1 MKNVVKLIPVA
12 LGLLTL
18 ASCNND
24 DFFGSNNDIAGK
36 LTLDVTTEGS
46 DVTRA
51 YASGTKELA
60 FTWGKNDQIRV
71 FDKNMQKY
79 DNFIYNTSAKKFV
92 INNDPQYVAD
102 ADYGYAI
109 FGEEGCISYNGWQQ
123 DGADGVLT
131 ALVKIEP
138 TITYKQIYDADENPV
153 YKAALPQWGT
163 VTIVGEGDDK
173 HLSTDLKYLTGYG
186 YAVFKSL
193 AAGEVQYVR
202 ARSLKYK
209 STADEGDKLDV
220 RNLKMGDP
228 ITALTTACDVNLD
241 QPLNGW
247 FNARMELNEEAT
259 VDSLK
264 AGKMQKLTEG
274 PLAIYNTNNSYGE
287 ITVNLGTSF
296 TGGIVYLPIIPAWY
310 EVLSFEYSANGND
323 WYVLRTLAPKA
334 GETIGAKVGRMTKI
348 GTMEMTGTVNKTET
362 LDAAK
367 NFDFVTTK
375 LAADV
380 ATYNNITFK
389 LGNNNISTGS
399 TEATYTLYIPQLT
412 QDITVNFTKE
422 NTETGVVDLHAN
434 TLMIKDAAGAD
445 NSNYNVT
452 FNFETG
458 FADDSKQIEL
468 NTKAGVTLVGDFGKL
483 PTNAT
488 TVDPANAVDAIT
500 ATGVKMLTLGT
511 TADAFAPSDAENK
524 LQQVT
529 VISGNVATPNVAA
542 GHGGKA
548 VVNVLVQSDGDVS
561 VGQNIK
567 KITALGAK
575 SVTVTDATDVA
586 TNAETININAAGD
599 KEVEL
604 TLAKGVKYINLN
616 GGIIKSV
623 ALQSGNAY
631 AFADNSKIKVTSKG
645 NSAISCKPNITNVTF
660 SYTSS
665 FDGTADGGAQANGA
679 FATETADLVK
689 AKNYLN
695 TDVNNCVPIYTA
707 AQLAA
712 VGTTAGNYA
721 LMTEITELKEW
732 TSPSISAAVKLY
744 GNGKTIAK
752 IDAPLFNAIS
762 AAGVEMDGIK
772 ITNATVTSTED
783 EGTGILANSVAS
795 GKDVTVVNSSV
806 AGSITARYY
815 AGGLIGKVAG
825 TATFGNGTVTGTNA
839 NKAAVTSNV
848 AFTNSTTRLRESLDQ
863 GTFGQFIGQVA
874 GTATINIDC
883 SATGNFDKNALKFYL
898 NVKADGTKVGE
909 FVGNG
914 TLVGY
919 SPAAAA
925 IIKYGTKLGTE
936 TAYTLTTFNASGTGE
951 GTSRTVY
958 IDQETPVTYTFKLGA
973 ATNDIDDEVDK
984 SGVVISGNP
993 NTATIYHN
1001 AYTEM
1006 K

>member
-18 ASCNND
+18 ASCSND

-51 YASGTKELA
+51 YASGTTDLA

-109 FGEEGCISYNGWQQ
+109 FGEENCISYNGWQQ

-131 ALVKIEP
+131 ALVKINP
-138 TITYKQIYDADENPV
+138 TIAYKQIYDADENPV

-173 HLSTDLKYLTGYG
+173 HLGTDLKYLTGYG

-193 AAGEVQYVR
+193 TAGDVQYVR
-202 ARSLKYK
+202 VRSLKYN
-209 STADEGDKLDV
+209 TTDEAKKLAV
-220 RNLKMGDP
+220 RNLTMGATLDG
-228 ITALTTACDVNLD
+228 TTDALAVACVENLD
-241 QPLNGW
+241 QPLTGW

-274 PLAIYNTNNSYGE
+274 APLDNLKGSTLTVELGNN
-287 ITVNLGTSF
+287 F
-296 TGGIVYLPIIPAWY
+296 TDGIVYLPIIPAWY
-310 EVLSFEYSANGND
+310 EVLSFEYSKDGNT
-323 WYVLRTLAPKA
+323 WYVLRTLAPKT

-348 GTMEMTGTVNKTET
+348 GKMEMTGTVNKPET
-362 LDAAK
+362 LTAAK

-380 ATYNNITFK
+380 ATANNITFI
-389 LGNNNISTGS
+389 LGNYSISTGA

-412 QDITVNFTKE
+412 QDIAVNFTS
-422 NTETGVVDLHAN
+422 TGTGVLNLTAN
-434 TLMIKDAAGAD
+434 TLQIKDAAGAD

-452 FNFETG
+452 FNFNS
-458 FADDSKQIEL
+458 FAADSKQIEL
-468 NTKAGVTLVGDFGKL
+468 NTKAGVTLTGDFGNL
-483 PTNAT
+483 PTGTN
-488 TVDPANAVDAIT
+488 DAVT

-511 TADAFAPSDAENK
+511 TAAAFTPTQTASTE
-524 LQQVT
+524 QQVT
-529 VISGNVATPNVAA
+529 VISGNVATPHVAA
-542 GHGGKA
+542 GNGGA
-548 VVNVLVQSDGDVS
+548 VVNVLVQSDGDVN

-567 KITALGAK
+567 SITALGAN
-575 SVTVTDATDVA
+575 SVTVTDATDVE
-586 TNAETININAAGD
+586 TNAETININAPAAKQVGL
-599 KEVEL
+599 KL
-604 TLAKGVKYINLN
+604 GKGVKYINLN

-623 ALQSGNAY
+623 KLTGESGY
-631 AFADNSKIKVTSKG
+631 AFASNSTIAVTSKG
-645 NSAISCKPNITNVTF
+645 NSAIACIPAVTNVTF

-665 FDGTADGGAQANGA
+665 FDGTVDGGADANNSFPTGPG
-679 FATETADLVK
+679 TTTVTAKDY
-689 AKNYLN
+689 KNDN
-695 TDVNNCVPIYTA
+695 VIECVPIYTA

-712 VGTTAGNYA
+712 AAEFGSSTAKKYA
-721 LMTEITELKEW
+721 LMTEITDLKGW
-732 TSPSISAAVKLY
+732 KSPSIGNNSVEIY
-744 GNGKTIAK
+744 GNGKTIK
-752 IDAPLFNAIS
+752 TIDAPLFGTINAT
-762 AAGVEMDGIK
+762 GVKMDGIK
-772 ITNATVTSTED
+772 ITTATVTSTVAT
-783 EGTGILANSVAS
+783 GTGILANSVAAS
-795 GKDVTVVNSSV
+795 KDVTVVNSSV
-806 AGSITARYY
+806 AGSITAPSY

-825 TATFGNGTVTGTNA
+825 TATFGITNNESVATDDA
-839 NKAAVTSNV
+839 NAAKAKVTSNV
-848 AFTNSTTRLRESLDQ
+848 ILYNSTTRMRESTDQ

-874 GTATINIDC
+874 GEATINIDC
-883 SATGNFDKNALKFYL
+883 SATGNFDKNALLFYL
-898 NVKADGTKVGE
+898 NVKDGGTKVGE

-914 TLVGY
+914 TLIGY
-919 SPAAAA
+919 SPSATS
-925 IIKYGTKLGTE
+925 IKYPTKLGTE
-936 TAYTLTTFNASGTGE
+936 NAFKLTEFTST
-951 GTSRTVY
+951 GTSRTVAT
-958 IDQETPVTYTFKLGA
+958 DQETDVTYTFKLGA
-973 ATNDIDDEVDK
+973 ATNNIDAEVDK
-984 SGVVISGNP
+984 SGVISEDE
-993 NTATIYHN
+993 ATIYHN